1 MPAGGGLA
9 AMQAMKSRN
18 SDTDR
23 GGHRTLE
30 RFGRLVGHS
39 VSSDQI
45 IPTDST
51 GAPSSPRSSPARPAR
66 KPALL
71 ANTERQRSTRRI
83 ELQSSM
89 QSSPETSSSAGGVG
103 SGDSE
108 QKAAGPPR
116 SGSSRRLSLTGIPP
130 SSNGEASPWGQ
141 IQARKNHFQRGQ
153 SRGNLQRA
161 PTVVEKGPVASDRK
175 KRVSWTRALVVE
187 KVTVPNSSIHLW
199 CCGCCLAGRNA
210 SCRQRS
216 NLCGEGLKK
225 FWTVVLTP
233 EGKFRRYWDLVV
245 CLAVV
250 YIAVILPL
258 EISFWS
264 NNLSADPTKQVKMTV
279 QWQIVKLISYFI
291 TVIFLLDIYFEMKT
305 AFSDEITGELVIDR
319 RRMCMRYARR
329 PLGLVFDVATSLPFT
344 ELIEPFLGQ
353 GASADAKAAAQSTL
367 RLVNALKILR
377 LVRIIRLL
385 RYMDRH
391 LNVNKG
397 IVSMIKVRRKSRVV
411 AWAVWRV
418 NGGSLVVYRLHCV
431 QSLSGR
437 AMRECVPRS
446 RSTIG
451 QNVPQMGRRNSL

>member
-1 MPAGGGLA
+1 MTSAGGALTT
-9 AMQAMKSRN
+9 MQAMKARH
-18 SDTDR
+18 SDADR
-23 GGHRTLE
+23 GSHRTLE
-30 RFGRLVGHS
+30 RFERLVGHS

-45 IPTDST
+45 VPTDTTSST
-51 GAPSSPRSSPARPAR
+51 DTPSPRPSPARPAR

-71 ANTERQRSTRRI
+71 ANTEKQRSTRRI
-83 ELQSSM
+83 ELQNSM
-89 QSSPETSSSAGGVG
+89 QSAPENSSPAGGVE

-116 SGSSRRLSLTGIPP
+116 SGSNRVLIPVPP
-130 SSNGEASPWGQ
+130 SSNGETSPWGQ
-141 IQARKNHFQRGQ
+141 IKARKNHFQRGQ
-153 SRGNLQRA
+153 SRANLQRA
-161 PTVVEKGPVASDRK
+161 ATVVTKGPVASDRDRK
-175 KRVSWTRALVVE
+175 KRVSWTRALVE
-187 KVTVPNSSIHLW
+187 ERVTVPNNSIHLW

-216 NLCGEGLKK
+216 NLCCEGLTK

-264 NNLSADPTKQVKMTV
+264 NNLSSDPTGLVKMTA
-279 QWQIVKLISYFI
+279 QWQIVKLVSYFV
-291 TVIFLLDIYFEMKT
+291 TFIFLLDIYFEMKT

-319 RRMCMRYARR
+319 RRTFLRYARR
-329 PLGLVFDVATSLPFT
+329 PLGLAFDVATVLPFT

-353 GASADAKAAAQSTL
+353 GASADTKAAAQSTL

-397 IVSMIKVRRKSRVV
+397 VVSMIKVRWKSRVA
-411 AWAVWRV
+411 AWAVWCV
-418 NGGSLVVYRLHCV
+418 NGGS
-431 QSLSGR
+431 
-437 AMRECVPRS
+437 
-446 RSTIG
+446 
-451 QNVPQMGRRNSL
+451 